1 MKVTGVLKFCPGGGG
16 GGVGGGVGAVSATSN
31 YYDSVQTWKSD
42 CPSVKKAEIAA
53 LKFYLVLNRLF

>member
-31 YYDSVQTWKSD
+31 YYDSVQT
-42 CPSVKKAEIAA
+42 
-53 LKFYLVLNRLF
+53 